1 VTLDSLITSRTRV
14 KLLLRFFLNPEST
27 SYLRELAEEFGE
39 STNAVRVELNRLEK
53 VGILASKR
61 NGKTRLYQANQNHP
75 LFPEIQS
82 MVRKFT
88 GIDQLIEEILAKLG
102 QVHAAYITGD
112 YAQGKDSGV
121 IDLVVVGEVD
131 EAYLRKL
138 VNKAESFINRKVR
151 YLVLREEELERFR
164 ETLKLDRAITLWRG
178 ES

>member
-1 VTLDSLITSRTRV
+1 MTLDSLITSRTRV

-53 VGILASKR
+53 AGILSSKR
-61 NGKTRLYQANQNHP
+61 NGKTKLYQANQNHP

-88 GIDQLIEEILAKLG
+88 GIDRLIEEILAKLG
-102 QVHAAYITGD
+102 HIHSAYITGD

-131 EAYLRKL
+131 EGYLQKL
-138 VNKAESFINRKVR
+138 VDKAESFINRKVR
-151 YLVLREEELERFR
+151 YLVLREEELERFQ